1 MDLKEKLI
9 SLAFLLNFS
18 KEQLI
23 TMSQAIMIRANVDK
37 QDINTCRFMVD
48 RPLING
54 SLIATNKEEAKGNS
68 LAETLFNSTEIK
80 KLEITDNVLTV
91 VKSSNDEWS
100 VLGKR
105 IGGFI
110 RAFLQPEVY
119 ANLLPTEEL
128 KKKVQ
133 EVLELHINPSVAA
146 HGGYVDLVAVENNN
160 VYIRMGG
167 GCQGCSSSTMTLK
180 MGIERMIREAIP
192 SIGQVLD
199 ATDHA
204 GGTNPYYSAAR

>member
-1 MDLKEKLI
+1 MVKVI
-9 SLAFLLNFS
+9 NYSS
-18 KEQLI
+18 KVLEEQLI
-23 TMSQAIMIRANVDK
+23 IMSQAIMIRANVDK

-48 RPLING
+48 RPLITG
-54 SLIATNKEEAKGNS
+54 SVTISSKTEAKGNT
-68 LAETLFNSTEIK
+68 LAENLLNLPEIK
-80 KLEITDNVLTV
+80 QLEITDNVLTV
-91 VKSSNDEWS
+91 VKDNSEEWP

-119 ANLLPTEEL
+119 ASALPAEEL

-133 EVLELHINPSVAA
+133 EVLELQINPSVAA

-167 GCQGCSSSTMTLK
+167 GCQGCGSANMTLK
-180 MGIERMIREAIP
+180 MGIERMIREAVP

-204 GGTNPYYSAAR
+204 GGANPYYSSAK